1 MERMNKIT
9 STQRQLVFGV
19 VVACFALT
27 FFFLWGKVNVY
38 ADESAEGYYY
48 SKDGSEY
55 GNGGVILEGYNGD
68 WSNLIDENGTLTL
81 PSTIDGKKVTGLA
94 QNLVNIWSE
103 GLKKVQ
109 LPDYLVKDGYGV
121 SAVYDSSY
129 DSEFVEYA
137 ISSENNAYTVSDGML
152 YTKDKKTLVA
162 VPSGK
167 TDITY
172 EKDTTTI
179 GKSAFAYNH
188 SESVELPEA
197 ITTIED
203 EAFEWSRVSEI
214 TLPVSLT
221 TLKQEEF
228 GVFSFATN
236 LTSISI
242 NGDSENF
249 SVVDGVLYNK
259 DVTTIVGV
267 PAGLTEVTIPE
278 TVTTIGEYAFCGT
291 NIEKVEIPNG
301 VISVEKAAFYNATNL
316 SEMSLPSTLES
327 IKEEAFNYCYNL
339 AFVALPERLQSI
351 GNRAFYN
358 SSLSG
363 VYIPESVTDIY
374 DDSQVFEQEAS
385 DFKIYTKENSYAST
399 WASKYGFSVSTEAV
413 PEVHSDKYYTYW
425 KESDE
430 DNWSIAFKNWCNVN
444 NNNYLKLPA
453 SYKDVKVG
461 KILARDS
468 SWANNGFDSD
478 LAIDIPDT
486 VTSIEEN
493 GLALVRTD
501 KKLYIRI
508 PSSVTQISDSIVAEQ
523 MPASHVI
530 IVAGEETTAAKWAE
544 EKGYKVTQI
553 LPRKFTREDGE
564 EPGDTLSVTK
574 YVDKKPI
581 GQYDNVVAL
590 KGKELT
596 LGVQATSTYTDEGE
610 PEIKCQWY
618 DSEGKPLTEEK
629 ITNISE
635 IQVTKG
641 SGNEEYICRVSDG
654 NEVEDYHF
662 CLYPER
668 TLTLKSYI
676 NSMQKNYLFD
686 AKPEK
691 EYKLR
696 VEATSDYEKD
706 SSKITYE
713 WYVEDE
719 EEEEE
724 CEYIPYCDAD
734 GKQYTGKNVDIKKS
748 GYGEE
753 NYKVVIKDGN
763 DEQEEYFKLKTE
775 NTLKVNAAINGESYD
790 SGDTYT
796 VKDTTQPITLS
807 VQAKSILETPL
818 IYIWEK
824 DNITTDEDEDTEWTR
839 IEEAENKTSYKVS
852 MQSDSEKYRCTVTD
866 GVNEER
872 IVFYLEKGIEPT
884 VNITSTTVKVNDTEV
899 KADGD
904 DYYHVK
910 TGDKVELQ
918 VEAESLLEGSNLTYE
933 WYIDEEDNPVDAE
946 SVSEDGK
953 RCTLTVPKNKEDIYY
968 CCKVTNEE
976 DGYSIDEEFYLI
988 NDSFKSD
995 ITKFDCYIGKE
1006 IASSL
1011 DLESF
1016 DTFNP
1021 VTLSIKPSTEGVKS
1035 EDFEYKWI
1043 FRTQD
1048 EDEVENEDTV
1058 LSDENS
1064 LEITPEFIKQNNLN
1078 KKTYFGVKVRATN
1091 KTNADDTNTYLFWIR
1106 KANYTEDIYPYIGE
1120 ENTDGA
1126 SVVKGA
1132 EVTLKVV
1139 PTEDN
1144 SKKNELTY
1152 QWCDS
1157 DYNAI
1162 SSANTSEYTVTK
1174 GKGTEKFYCIVS
1186 YGNDSTSYAFTLF
1199 EVDKESCKH
1208 QLKKVGAKA
1217 STCTKAGNKEYWICE
1232 NCSTMFDDADGRNE
1246 TTVKAVTLPLADH
1259 TVVVDPAV
1267 APTETTPGKT
1277 EGEHCSVCNKVLVA
1291 QKVIP
1296 ATGKQPSGNDKPSTG
1311 NTTPKPQQPT
1321 QPASLQKGTK
1331 VTDKKSKAVY
1341 KVNGN
1346 KTVEYNKVDKKAK
1359 KATVPSTI
1367 TVNGVKYQVTSIAAK
1382 AFANNKKLTKVVIPS
1397 SVRSIGKQAFSGCKN
1412 LKSIMIKTTY
1422 LTKKSVGAKAFKGIH
1437 AKATI
1442 KVPKKQKKA
1451 YQKFLK
1457 TKGIGKGVKIK

>member
-19 VVACFALT
+19 VAACFALT
-27 FFFLWGKVNVY
+27 FFFLWGNVNVY
-38 ADESAEGYYY
+38 AKESAEGYSYY
-48 SKDGSEY
+48 EDGSEY
-55 GNGGVILEGYNGD
+55 GNGGVVLDSYNGD
-68 WSNLIDENGTLTL
+68 WSDLIDENGTLTL

-167 TDITY
+167 TGITY

-179 GKSAFAYNH
+179 GKNAFAYNH
-188 SESVELPEA
+188 SESIELPETV
-197 ITTIED
+197 TTIEE
-203 EAFEWSRVSEI
+203 EAFKQSRVSEI
-214 TLPVSLT
+214 TLPGSLT
-221 TLKQEEF
+221 TLKQEDF

-242 NGDSENF
+242 NGDSKHF

-316 SEMSLPSTLES
+316 LEMSLPSTLKS

-339 AFVALPERLQSI
+339 VFVRLPEGLQSI

-374 DDSQVFEQEAS
+374 DDSQVFGYEAP

-399 WASKYGFSVSTEAV
+399 WVSEHGFTVYTEVA

-425 KESDE
+425 KEADE
-430 DNWSIAFKNWCNVN
+430 DTWGIGFKNDNNFN
-444 NNNYLKLPA
+444 NNYYLKLPENYNNVNIEKIIA
-453 SYKDVKVG
+453 RYSSYADNS
-461 KILARDS
+461 L
-468 SWANNGFDSD
+468 FSD
-478 LAIDIPDT
+478 LAIDIPNT
-486 VTSIEEN
+486 VTSIERN
-493 GLALVRTD
+493 GLASVYTD

-508 PSSVTQISDSIVAEQ
+508 PSSVTQISDSIVTEQ
-523 MPASHVI
+523 MPASRVI
-530 IVAGEETTAAKWAE
+530 IVANEGTEAAVWAE
-544 EKGYKVTQI
+544 KKGYKVIQT
-553 LPRKFTREDGE
+553 LPGKFTREEGE
-564 EPGDTLSVTK
+564 EPEDTLSVTK

-581 GQYDNVVAL
+581 GQYGGVFAL
-590 KGKELT
+590 KGKEVT
-596 LGVQATSTYTDEGE
+596 LGVQATSTYTDEGD
-610 PEIKCQWY
+610 PQIKCQWY
-618 DSEGKPLTEEK
+618 DSEWKPLTEEE
-629 ITNISE
+629 ITNFSE
-635 IQVTKG
+635 FQVTKG

-654 NEVEDYHF
+654 NEEENYHF
-662 CLYPER
+662 CLYPES

-676 NSMQKNYLFD
+676 NSVPEKDLYD
-686 AKPEK
+686 AKPGK

-696 VEATSDYEKD
+696 VEAASDYEKD
-706 SSKITYE
+706 ASKINYE
-713 WYVEDE
+713 WYVKDKEK
-719 EEEEE
+719 

-734 GKQYTGKNVDIKKS
+734 GKQYTRKNIDIKKN

-753 NYKVVIKDGN
+753 TYKVVIKDGN
-763 DEQEEYFKLKTE
+763 DEQEVEFNLE
-775 NTLKVNAAINGESYD
+775 SESPLKVDASIDGEAYD
-790 SGDTYT
+790 SGDIYT
-796 VKDTTQPITLS
+796 VKDTTQSITLS
-807 VQAKSILETPL
+807 VQAKSILEPSL

-824 DNITTDEDEDTEWTR
+824 GNITTDEDGDEYTEWTT
-839 IEEAENKTSYKVS
+839 IEEAENETSYKVS
-852 MQSDSEKYRCTVTD
+852 MQSDSEKYRCTVKD
-866 GVNEER
+866 GDNEKY

-884 VNITSTTVKVNDTEV
+884 VNITSTTVKANGKEVN
-899 KADGD
+899 ADED

-953 RCTLTVPKNKEDIYY
+953 RCTLTVPENAGYMDYY
-968 CCKVTNEE
+968 CKVTNDE

-995 ITKFDCYIGKE
+995 ITEFDCYIGKE

-1091 KTNADDTNTYLFWIR
+1091 KTNADDTNTYLFCIR
-1106 KANYTEDIYPYIGE
+1106 KANYTEDIYSYIGE
-1120 ENTDGA
+1120 KNTDEA
-1126 SVVKGA
+1126 DVVKGA

-1186 YGNDSTSYAFTLF
+1186 YGNDSTSYDFTLF

-1217 STCTKAGNKEYWICE
+1217 STCTKAGHKEYWICE
-1232 NCSTMFDDADGRNE
+1232 NCSTMFDDAVGRNE

-1277 EGEHCSVCNKVLVA
+1277 EGEHCSVCNTVLVA

-1311 NTTPKPQQPT
+1311 NTTPKPQQPA

-1346 KTVEYNKVDKKAK
+1346 KTVEYNKADKKAK

-1382 AFANNKKLTKVVIPS
+1382 AFANNKKLTKIVIPA

-1412 LKSIMIKTTY
+1412 LKSITIKTTY

>member
-19 VVACFALT
+19 VAACFALT
-27 FFFLWGKVNVY
+27 FFFLWGKVNVH
-38 ADESAEGYYY
+38 AKKSAEGYSYY
-48 SKDGSEY
+48 EDGSEY
-55 GNGGVILEGYNGD
+55 GNGGVILNGYNGN
-68 WSNLIDENGTLTL
+68 WSDLIDEDGTLTL
-81 PSTIDGKKVTGLA
+81 PSTIDGKKVTGIA
-94 QNLVNIWSE
+94 SNMAGIWGNGE
-103 GLKKVQ
+103 LKKVQ
-109 LPDYLVKDGYGV
+109 LPDYLMKGGYG
-121 SAVYDSSY
+121 AGAIYDYGYNSS
-129 DSEFVEYA
+129 FVEYA
-137 ISSENNAYTVSDGML
+137 ISSENDAYTVSDGML

-162 VPSGK
+162 VPCGK
-167 TDITY
+167 TDISY
-172 EKDTTTI
+172 EQDTTTI
-179 GKSAFAYNH
+179 GKSAFIYNH
-188 SESVELPEA
+188 SESIKLPETV
-197 ITTIED
+197 TTIED
-203 EAFEWSRVSEI
+203 EAFEQSSISQI
-214 TLPVSLT
+214 TLPASLT

-228 GVFSFATN
+228 GVFSFADELTN
-236 LTSISI
+236 ISISE
-242 NGDSENF
+242 DAKHF
-249 SVVDGVLYNK
+249 SVVDNILCNK
-259 DVTTIVGV
+259 DETTIVGV

-291 NIEKVEIPNG
+291 NIEKIVVPEG
-301 VISVEKAAFYNATNL
+301 VTSIEKAGFYNSLNL
-316 SEMSLPSTLES
+316 YEISLPSTLKT
-327 IKEEAFNYCYNL
+327 IKEEAFCYCPYL

-399 WASKYGFSVSTEAV
+399 WASKYGFSVSTEVV

-425 KESDE
+425 KEADE
-430 DNWSIAFKNWCNVN
+430 DTWGIGFKDNDNFN
-444 NNNYLKLPA
+444 GNYYLKLPEN
-453 SYKDVKVG
+453 YNDINVG

-468 SWANNGFDSD
+468 SWANNGFDLD

-523 MPASHVI
+523 MPASRVI
-530 IVAGEETTAAKWAE
+530 IVAEEGTKAAEWAE
-544 EKGYKVTQI
+544 EKGYKVIQT
-553 LPRKFTREDGE
+553 LPGKFTREDGE
-564 EPGDTLSVTK
+564 EPGDTLSVTG
-574 YVDKKPI
+574 YANGKPVNQEAGI
-581 GQYDNVVAL
+581 IAL
-590 KGKELT
+590 KGEKIT
-596 LGVQATSTYTDEGE
+596 LSIQAASTYTDEGE
-610 PEIKCQWY
+610 PETKCQWY
-618 DSEGKPLTEEK
+618 DSEWNPLTEEK
-629 ITNISE
+629 ITDFSE
-635 IQVTKG
+635 FQVTKG

-654 NEVEDYHF
+654 NEEEDYYF
-662 CLYPER
+662 YLYPES

-676 NSMQKNYLFD
+676 NSIQKNSLYN
-686 AKPEK
+686 AKPGK
-691 EYKLR
+691 KYKLR

-713 WYVEDE
+713 WYVKDE
-719 EEEEE
+719 KEEEE

-763 DEQEEYFKLKTE
+763 DEQEVVFNLESE
-775 NTLKVNAAINGESYD
+775 SPLKVDASINGEAYD
-790 SGDTYT
+790 SWDTYT

-807 VQAKSILETPL
+807 VQATSILETPL

-824 DNITTDEDEDTEWTR
+824 ENEDGEWTM
-839 IEEAENKTSYKVS
+839 IEEAENETSYKVS

-866 GVNEER
+866 GDNEEE
-872 IVFYLEKGIEPT
+872 IVFYLENGIEPT
-884 VNITSTTVKVNDTEV
+884 VNITSTTVKANDTEV
-899 KADGD
+899 KADED
-904 DYYHVK
+904 DCYHVK

-933 WYIDEEDNPVDAE
+933 WYIDEEDDPVDAE
-946 SVSEDGK
+946 SVSADGK
-953 RCTLTVPKNKEDIYY
+953 RCTLIVPENARYMDYY
-968 CCKVTNEE
+968 CKVTNDEG
-976 DGYSIDEEFYLI
+976 GYSIDEEFYLI

-995 ITKFDCYIGKE
+995 ITEFDCYIGKE
-1006 IASSL
+1006 TASSL

-1058 LSDENS
+1058 LSNENS

-1106 KANYTEDIYPYIGE
+1106 KANYTEDIYSYIGE
-1120 ENTDGA
+1120 ENTDEA
-1126 SVVKGA
+1126 DVVKGA

-1174 GKGTEKFYCIVS
+1174 GKGTEAFYCIVS
-1186 YGNDSTSYAFTLF
+1186 YGNDSSQYEFTLY
-1199 EVDKESCKH
+1199 EVDKDSCKH
-1208 QLKKVGAKA
+1208 QLKKVEAKA
-1217 STCTKAGNKEYWICE
+1217 STCTKAGHKEYWICE
-1232 NCSTMFDDADGRNE
+1232 NCSTMFDDADGKNE

-1259 TVVVDPAV
+1259 TVVIDPAV

-1277 EGEHCSVCNKVLVA
+1277 EGKHCSVCNTVLVA

-1346 KTVEYNKVDKKAK
+1346 KTVEYNKVNKKAK

-1382 AFANNKKLTKVVIPS
+1382 AFANNKKLTKIVIPA

-1412 LKSIMIKTTY
+1412 LKSITIKTTY
-1422 LTKKSVGAKAFKGIH
+1422 LTKKSIGAKAFKGIH

>member
-1 MERMNKIT
+1 MG
-9 STQRQLVFGV
+9 GV
-19 VVACFALT
+19 VL
-27 FFFLWGKVNVY
+27 
-38 ADESAEGYYY
+38 D
-48 SKDGSEY
+48 
-55 GNGGVILEGYNGD
+55 GYNGE
-68 WSNLIDENGTLTL
+68 WSDLIDENGTLTL

-152 YTKDKKTLVA
+152 YTKDTKTLVA

-167 TDITY
+167 TDISYESY

-179 GKSAFAYNH
+179 GESAFAYNN
-188 SESVELPEA
+188 SESIELPETV
-197 ITTIED
+197 TTIEE
-203 EAFEWSRVSEI
+203 EAFKQSRVSEI
-214 TLPVSLT
+214 TLPGSLT
-221 TLKQEEF
+221 TLKQEDF

-242 NGDSENF
+242 NGDSKHF

-278 TVTTIGEYAFCGT
+278 TVTTIGEYAFYGT

-301 VISVEKAAFYNATNL
+301 VISIEKAAFYNATNL
-316 SEMSLPSTLES
+316 SEMSLPSTLKS

-339 AFVALPERLQSI
+339 VFVRLPEGLQSI

-374 DDSQVFEQEAS
+374 DDSQVFGYEAP

-399 WASKYGFSVSTEAV
+399 WVSEHGFTVYTEVA

-425 KESDE
+425 KEADE
-430 DNWSIAFKNWCNVN
+430 DTWGIGFKNDNNFN
-444 NNNYLKLPA
+444 NNYYLKLPENYNNVNIEKIIA
-453 SYKDVKVG
+453 RYSSYADNS
-461 KILARDS
+461 LS
-468 SWANNGFDSD
+468 SD
-478 LAIDIPDT
+478 LAIDIPNT
-486 VTSIEEN
+486 VTSIERN
-493 GLALVRTD
+493 GLASVYTD

-508 PSSVTQISDSIVAEQ
+508 PSSVTQISDSIVTEQ
-523 MPASHVI
+523 MPASRVI
-530 IVAGEETTAAKWAE
+530 IVANEGTEAAVWAE
-544 EKGYKVTQI
+544 KKGYKVIQT
-553 LPRKFTREDGE
+553 LPGKFTREEGE
-564 EPGDTLSVTK
+564 EPEDTLSVTK

-596 LGVQATSTYTDEGE
+596 LGVQATSTYTDEGD
-610 PEIKCQWY
+610 PQIKCQWY
-618 DSEGKPLTEEK
+618 NSEWKPLTEEE
-629 ITNISE
+629 ITNFSE

-654 NEVEDYHF
+654 NEEEDYHF
-662 CLYPER
+662 WLYPES

-676 NSMQKNYLFD
+676 NSMQNNYLYN

-713 WYVEDE
+713 WYVKDE

-763 DEQEEYFKLKTE
+763 DEQEVDFTLKAE
-775 NTLKVNAAINGESYD
+775 NTLEVNATINGKSYD
-790 SGDTYT
+790 SWDTYT
-796 VKDTTQPITLS
+796 VADAAQPITLA
-807 VQAKSILETPL
+807 VQAKSVLGTSL
-818 IYIWEK
+818 NYIWEK
-824 DNITTDEDEDTEWTR
+824 GNITTDEDEDTEWTT
-839 IEEAENKTSYKVS
+839 IEEAENETSYKVS

-866 GVNEER
+866 GVNEKWV
-872 IVFYLEKGIEPT
+872 VFYLEKGKKPT

-899 KADGD
+899 KADEDEDED
-904 DYYHVK
+904 DCYHVK

-946 SVSEDGK
+946 SVSADGK
-953 RCTLTVPKNKEDIYY
+953 RCTLTVPENEEDIYY

-976 DGYSIDEEFYLI
+976 DGYSDSIGFRLI
-988 NDSFKSD
+988 NDTFVSG
-995 ITKFDCYIGKE
+995 ITEFDRYIGKKT
-1006 IASSL
+1006 ASSL
-1011 DLESF
+1011 NLESF

-1021 VTLSIKPSTEGVKS
+1021 VILSVKPSEEGINAD
-1035 EDFEYKWI
+1035 DFEYEWKVDA
-1043 FRTQD
+1043 D
-1048 EDEVENEDTV
+1048 EDEAAV

-1064 LEITPEFIKQNNLN
+1064 LEITPEFIKQNKLN
-1078 KKTYFGVKVRATN
+1078 KNTYFEVKVRVTN
-1091 KTNADDTNTYLFWIR
+1091 KKNPDDTDTYWFEIK
-1106 KANYTEDIYPYIGE
+1106 KANYTEDIYSYIGE
-1120 ENTDGA
+1120 KNTEGA

-1217 STCTKAGNKEYWICE
+1217 STCTKAGHKEYWICE

-1277 EGEHCSVCNKVLVA
+1277 EGEHCSVCNTVLVA

-1311 NTTPKPQQPT
+1311 NTTPKPQQPA

-1346 KTVEYNKVDKKAK
+1346 KTVEYNKADKKAK

-1382 AFANNKKLTKVVIPS
+1382 AFANNKKLTKIVIPA

-1412 LKSIMIKTTY
+1412 LKSITIKTTY

>member
-9 STQRQLVFGV
+9 STQRQLIFSV
-19 VVACFALT
+19 VLACFALA
-27 FFFLWGKVNVY
+27 FFFLWGNVNVY
-38 ADESAEGYYY
+38 AKESAEGYSYY
-48 SKDGSEY
+48 EDGSEY
-55 GNGGVILEGYNGD
+55 GNGGVVLDGYNGN
-68 WSNLIDENGTLTL
+68 WSDLIDENGTLTL
-81 PSTIDGKKVTGLA
+81 PSTIDGKNVTGIA
-94 QNLVNIWSE
+94 QNLVNIWSD

-109 LPDYLVKDGYGV
+109 LPNYLVKDGYGV
-121 SAVYDSSY
+121 SAVYDNSY

-137 ISSENNAYTVSDGML
+137 ISSENKAYTVSDGML

-172 EKDTTTI
+172 EKDITTI

-188 SESVELPEA
+188 SESIKLPETV
-197 ITTIED
+197 TTIED
-203 EAFEWSRVSEI
+203 EAFEQSSISEI
-214 TLPVSLT
+214 TLPASLT
-221 TLKQEEF
+221 TLKQENF
-228 GVFSFATN
+228 GAFSFATD
-236 LTSISI
+236 LTKFSI
-242 NGDSENF
+242 NGDSKTF
-249 SVVDGVLYNK
+249 SVVDNILYNK
-259 DVTTIVGV
+259 DATTIAAV
-267 PAGLTEVTIPE
+267 PAGLTEVAIPE

-316 SEMSLPSTLES
+316 SEMSLPSTLKS

-339 AFVALPERLQSI
+339 VFVKLPEGLQSI
-351 GNRAFYN
+351 GDRAFYN
-358 SSLSG
+358 SELVG

-374 DDSQVFEQEAS
+374 NDSDVFGYEAS

-399 WASKYGFSVSTEAV
+399 WASEHGYEVSTGAM
-413 PEVHSDKYYTYW
+413 PEICADENYIYQR
-425 KESDE
+425 ESDE
-430 DNWSIAFKNWCNVN
+430 DNWSIAFKKWCNVN

-453 SYKDVKVG
+453 SYNDVEVG

-486 VTSIEEN
+486 VTSIGEN
-493 GLALVRTD
+493 GLALVHTN

-508 PSSVTQISDSIVAEQ
+508 PSSVTEISDSIVAEQ
-523 MPASHVI
+523 MPAERVI
-530 IVAGEETTAAKWAE
+530 IVAEEGTKAAQWAT
-544 EKGYKVTQI
+544 EKSYTVTQT
-553 LPRKFTREDGE
+553 LPRKFTKDDGE
-564 EPGDTLSVTK
+564 ETEDTLSVTK
-574 YVDKKPI
+574 YVDGKPI

-618 DSEGKPLTEEK
+618 DSEWKPLTEEK
-629 ITNISE
+629 ITNFSE

-654 NEVEDYHF
+654 NEEEDYHF
-662 CLYPER
+662 CLYPES

-676 NSMQKNYLFD
+676 NSMQKNSLYD

-713 WYVEDE
+713 WYVYDE
-719 EEEEE
+719 EED
-724 CEYIPYCDAD
+724 EYIPYCDAD
-734 GKQYTGKNVDIKKS
+734 GKQYTEKNIDIKKN

-763 DEQEEYFKLKTE
+763 DEQEVDFTLKAE
-775 NTLKVNAAINGESYD
+775 NTLEVNATINGESYD
-790 SGDTYT
+790 SWDTYT
-796 VKDTTQPITLS
+796 VSDAAQPITLA
-807 VQAKSILETPL
+807 VQAKSVLGTSL
-818 IYIWEK
+818 NYIWEK
-824 DNITTDEDEDTEWTR
+824 GNITTDEDEYIDWTT
-839 IEEAENKTSYKVS
+839 IEDAKDKTSYVVAMKD
-852 MQSDSEKYRCTVTD
+852 DSEKYRCTVTD
-866 GVNEER
+866 GTNEDY
-872 IVFYLEKGIEPT
+872 IVFELEKGKEPT
-884 VNITSTTVKVNDTEV
+884 INIISTTVKANDTEV
-899 KADGD
+899 KADED
-904 DYYHVK
+904 DGYHVK
-910 TGDKVELQ
+910 TGDKVGLQ

-933 WYIDEEDNPVDAE
+933 WYIDEEDNPVDNE
-946 SVSEDGK
+946 SVSADGK
-953 RCTLTVPKNKEDIYY
+953 CCTLTVPENKRYMDYY
-968 CCKVTNEE
+968 CKVTNDEG
-976 DGYSIDEEFYLI
+976 GYSIDEEIHLI
-988 NDSFKSD
+988 NDTFVSG
-995 ITKFDCYIGKE
+995 ITEFDRYIGKE
-1006 IASSL
+1006 TASSL
-1011 DLESF
+1011 ELESF

-1021 VTLSIKPSTEGVKS
+1021 VTLSVKPSEEGINTD
-1035 EDFEYKWI
+1035 DFEYEWK
-1043 FRTQD
+1043 FD
-1048 EDEVENEDTV
+1048 EDEDTV
-1058 LSDENS
+1058 LSDKNS
-1064 LEITPEFIKQNNLN
+1064 LEITPEFIKQNKLYKN
-1078 KKTYFGVKVRATN
+1078 TYFGVEVRVTN
-1091 KTNADDTNTYLFWIR
+1091 KKNPDDTSTYWFEIR
-1106 KANYTEDIYPYIGE
+1106 KVNYTEDIYAYIGE
-1120 ENTDGA
+1120 ENTDEA
-1126 SVVKGA
+1126 YVAKGA

-1174 GKGTEKFYCIVS
+1174 GKGTETFYCIVN
-1186 YGNDSTSYAFTLF
+1186 YGNDSSQYEFTLY
-1199 EVDKESCKH
+1199 EVDKDSCKH
-1208 QLKKVGAKA
+1208 QLKKVEAKA
-1217 STCTKAGNKEYWICE
+1217 STCTKAGHKEYWICE

-1277 EGEHCSVCNKVLVA
+1277 DGKHCSVCNTVLVA

-1321 QPASLQKGTK
+1321 QPASLQKGIK

-1346 KTVEYNKVDKKAK
+1346 RTVEYNKANKKAK

-1382 AFANNKKLTKVVIPS
+1382 AFANNKKLTKVVIPA

-1412 LKSIMIKTTY
+1412 LKSITIKTTY

-1442 KVPKKQKKA
+1442 KVPKKQKKV

-1457 TKGIGKGVKIK
+1457 KKGIGKGVKIK

>member
-19 VVACFALT
+19 VAACFAFAL
-27 FFFLWGKVNVY
+27 FFLWGKVNVY
-38 ADESAEGYYY
+38 AEESPEGYSYY
-48 SKDGSEY
+48 EYNAGDGNREV
-55 GNGGVILEGYNGD
+55 VINGYNGE
-68 WSNLIDENGTLTL
+68 WSDVIDKDGTLTL
-81 PSTIDGKKVTGLA
+81 PSTIDGKKVTKLA
-94 QNLVNIWSE
+94 WGALSIW
-103 GLKKVQ
+103 GDVALKKVQ
-109 LPDYLVKDGYGV
+109 LPAYLAQDGYGAG
-121 SAVYDSSY
+121 AVYDSNY
-129 DSEFVEYA
+129 DSEFLEYA
-137 ISSENNAYTVSDGML
+137 ISPENEAYTVSDGVL

-162 VPSGK
+162 VPCGK
-167 TDITY
+167 TNISY
-172 EKDTTTI
+172 EKATTTI
-179 GKSAFAYNH
+179 GKGAFTNNH
-188 SESVELPEA
+188 SKNIKLPET

-203 EAFEWSRVSEI
+203 EAFKWSRVSEI

-242 NGDSENF
+242 NGDSKNF

-316 SEMSLPSTLES
+316 LEMSLPSTLKS

-339 AFVALPERLQSI
+339 VFVRLPEGLQSI

-363 VYIPESVTDIY
+363 VYIPESVTEIY
-374 DDSQVFEQEAS
+374 DDSQVFEREAS

-399 WASKYGFSVSTEAV
+399 WAAEHGYEVSTGAV

-425 KESDE
+425 KEANE
-430 DNWSIAFKNWCNVN
+430 DTWSIGFKDEYNFNDN
-444 NNNYLKLPA
+444 GYLKLPE
-453 SYKDVKVG
+453 SYNDVKVG
-461 KILARDS
+461 KILARDNVWS
-468 SWANNGFDSD
+468 NNGSTADR
-478 LAIDIPDT
+478 AIDIPNT
-486 VTSIEEN
+486 VTSIGEN
-493 GLALVRTD
+493 GLASVGTD

-523 MPASHVI
+523 MPASRVI
-530 IVAGEETTAAKWAE
+530 IVADEETKAAEWAE

-553 LPRKFTREDGE
+553 LPGKFTREDGE
-564 EPGDTLSVTK
+564 EPGDTLSVTG
-574 YVDKKPI
+574 YANGKPVNQEAGI
-581 GQYDNVVAL
+581 IAL
-590 KGKELT
+590 KGEKIT
-596 LGVQATSTYTDEGE
+596 LSIQAASTYTDEGE
-610 PEIKCQWY
+610 PETKCQWY
-618 DSEGKPLTEEK
+618 DSEWNPLTQEE
-629 ITNISE
+629 ITEFSE
-635 IQVTKG
+635 FQVTKG

-654 NEVEDYHF
+654 NEEEDYHF
-662 CLYPER
+662 CLYPES

-676 NSMQKNYLFD
+676 NSMQNNYLYD

-713 WYVEDE
+713 WYVKD
-719 EEEEE
+719 EEE

-734 GKQYTGKNVDIKKS
+734 DKQYTGKNIDIKKN
-748 GYGEE
+748 GYREE

-763 DEQEEYFKLKTE
+763 DEQEVYFTLKTE
-775 NTLKVNAAINGESYD
+775 NTLEVNETINGESYD

-824 DNITTDEDEDTEWTR
+824 GNITTDEDGDEYTEWTR
-839 IEEAENKTSYKVS
+839 IEEAENETSYKVS

-866 GVNEER
+866 GVNEGWV
-872 IVFYLEKGIEPT
+872 VFYLEKGIEPT

-899 KADGD
+899 KADED
-904 DYYHVK
+904 DYYRVK

-946 SVSEDGK
+946 SVSADGK
-953 RCTLTVPKNKEDIYY
+953 RCTLTVPENAGYMDYY
-968 CCKVTNEE
+968 CKVTNDK

-995 ITKFDCYIGKE
+995 ITEFERYIGEK

-1035 EDFEYKWI
+1035 EDFEYEWK
-1043 FRTQD
+1043 FD
-1048 EDEVENEDTV
+1048 EDEDTV
-1058 LSDENS
+1058 LSNKNS
-1064 LEITPEFIKQNNLN
+1064 LEITPEFIKQNKLN
-1078 KKTYFGVKVRATN
+1078 KNTYFEVEVRVTN
-1091 KTNADDTNTYLFWIR
+1091 KKNPDDTSAYWFEVS
-1106 KANYTEDIYPYIGE
+1106 KANYTEDIYSYIGE
-1120 ENTDGA
+1120 ENTDEA
-1126 SVVKGA
+1126 DVVKGA

-1162 SSANTSEYTVTK
+1162 SSANASEYTVTK

-1186 YGNDSTSYAFTLF
+1186 YGNDSSQYDFTLY
-1199 EVDKESCKH
+1199 EVDKDSCKH
-1208 QLKKVGAKA
+1208 QLKKVEAKA
-1217 STCTKAGNKEYWICE
+1217 STCTKAGHKEYWICE
-1232 NCSTMFDDADGRNE
+1232 NCSTMFDDADGKNE

-1277 EGEHCSVCNKVLVA
+1277 EGKHCSVCNTVLVA
-1291 QKVIP
+1291 QQVIP
-1296 ATGKQPSGNDKPSTG
+1296 ATGKQPSGNDKPSAG
-1311 NTTPKPQQPT
+1311 NTTPKPQQPA
-1321 QPASLQKGTK
+1321 QPASLKKGTK

-1346 KTVEYNKVDKKAK
+1346 KTVEYNKANKKAK

-1382 AFANNKKLTKVVIPS
+1382 AFANNKKLTKVVIPA

-1412 LKSIMIKTTY
+1412 LKSITIKTTY